1 MSGQYCLDA
10 NIFISAWNS
19 GYTMRVFSSLWKQ
32 LAQCRN
38 DLVLIKPVFDEI
50 DPVSSADNKM
60 PPTKKREKYPLR
72 IWMIENHFEAT
83 EITDEINA
91 VSLDLEK
98 EYETNNNPK
107 GANQNDITLI
117 AYAKVKEKTVVT
129 FEEEQPQKPGKK
141 KNYKIPL
148 ICNEQGVECIKFV
161 TMLDRLGIRI

>member
-10 NIFISAWNS
+10 NIFITAWNS
-19 GYTMRVFSSLWKQ
+19 SYPMKVFPSLWEH
-32 LAQCRN
+32 LAQYRN

-50 DPVSSADNKM
+50 DPISSADKKLPKN
-60 PPTKKREKYPLR
+60 KKREKYPLR
-72 IWMIENHFEAT
+72 VWMIDNHFDAKP
-83 EITDEINA
+83 ITDEINSI
-91 VSLDLEK
+91 SLELEK

-117 AYAKVKEKTVVT
+117 AHAKVKEKIVVT
-129 FEEEQPQKPGKK
+129 CEEEQTQKPGKK

-148 ICNEQGVECIKFV
+148 ICNEQGVEWIKFV

>member
-10 NIFISAWNS
+10 NTLITAWNS
-19 GYTMRVFSSLWKQ
+19 GYTMRVFPSLWKQ

-50 DPVSSADNKM
+50 DPISSADKNLPKA
-60 PPTKKREKYPLR
+60 KKREKYSLR
-72 IWMIENHFEAT
+72 VWMIENYFDAEP
-83 EITDEINA
+83 ITDEINA
-91 VSLDLEK
+91 VSLELEK

-161 TMLDRLGIRI
+161 TMLDRLDIRI

>member
-19 GYTMRVFSSLWKQ
+19 GYPIMVFPSLWKE

-60 PPTKKREKYPLR
+60 SLSKKREKYPLHL
-72 IWMIENHFEAT
+72 WMIENHFEAT
-83 EITDEINA
+83 AIIDEINA
-91 VSLDLEK
+91 VSLELEK
-98 EYETNNNPK
+98 EYETNSDPK

-117 AYAKVKEKTVVT
+117 AYAKVKIKTVVT
-129 FEEEQPQKPGKK
+129 FEENQPQKPGKK

-148 ICNEQGVECIKFV
+148 ICDEQDVECIEFV
-161 TMLDRLGIRI
+161 TMLGRLDIRI